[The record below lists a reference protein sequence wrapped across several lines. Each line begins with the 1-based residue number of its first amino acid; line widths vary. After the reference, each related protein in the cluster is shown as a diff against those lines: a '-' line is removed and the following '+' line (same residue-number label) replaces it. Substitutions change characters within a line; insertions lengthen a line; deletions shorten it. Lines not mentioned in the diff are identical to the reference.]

1 MRQNAQNLIQLTDEQ
16 LNFISLAKE
25 GKNILVDACIG
36 SGKTTSIQ
44 ILCQELPSNF
54 QILYLTYN
62 RLLKLDA
69 QEKIVSKNTTV
80 TNYHGFAGRYLY
92 RIGVRAGRS
101 DMIQVF
107 LDKRPQLDH
116 YDVMILD
123 EYQDIDREIA
133 DLLLYIKQTNPNIQ
147 IIAVGDMEQKIY
159 DKTTLDVMSFIN
171 NLLGEHAELSFS
183 TCFRLSAPI
192 ASKLGRI
199 WNKTIVGVNEHCQVE
214 VMDIDSITTFLT
226 LQNPEDI
233 LCLGSRKGKM
243 ANVLNQLETICPE
256 KYNKTTVYASINDDD
271 AGTVNPKKENAIFT
285 TFDSSKGLER
295 RICVVFDYS
304 EDYWEV
310 RRNSPL
316 QSYRILR
323 NIFCVAASRGKDR
336 IIFANEGRKIL
347 SEETLS
353 KSFDTNERQ
362 KNLDISSMF
371 DFKHKESIEKCF
383 SMLKI
388 REISE
393 NMDHSP
399 IPIKNHDGLIDLSPC
414 IGMYQEASF
423 FTGFNIDE
431 EIHFLEILEKRA
443 LLTPCI
449 QALSLDEK
457 ILYVMSVDKKQ
468 DRYRTQVQIP
478 FVLEPEKKQ
487 LDKRLGSIF
496 TGNEDVQVPC
506 VLKKDSLCVQ
516 GLADVV
522 KDQTVYELKFVSELK
537 HEHFLQCACYMVALH
552 LHRGVVWNTRG
563 NEMYEIK
570 IPDEGLFLRAV
581 FQTIKKETVIEVP
594 QEASKKTEK
603 EEKAIGK
610 IKMADEYFAVIDTE
624 TNWDDKVMS
633 IGLVIADSQTLQAV
647 DKRYYIITPEY
658 LRGGMYSG
666 VLTLKR
672 IQTQKRYTRDEALR
686 NVKQCL
692 GNYCVQSIFAYNAS
706 FDYKHLPELNTFRW
720 YDIMR
725 LAAYKQYNPKISP
738 YADCYST
745 GKLKRNYSVNDMY
758 RLLTDDMTYHESHNA
773 LADAIDEL
781 TIMKC
786 LGYKPDEYEAMDIA
800 GNKKTP
806 SKEKTTLDKRAHVS
820 PAVAVKPFASNNPC
834 VEKTEYG
841 INNDNEHNSSSIFCP
856 ENKAIHVDDIYREAM
871 GKFSSADISILQEAV
886 EQLRSISD
894 KKLVSQDI
902 KVFQYKINAIKDEEN
917 KQVEK
922 EYAQAIELSVS
933 PRISDLRLAIAKL
946 NRINAWKNT
955 DELKKRIEE
964 RIANINI
971 ENEKQRRISNMLCQY
986 CGGVFGGLFIRK
998 CKKCGRKKDY

>member
-233 LCLGSRKGKM
+233 LCLGSRKGQM

-271 AGTVNPKKENAIFT
+271 VGTVNPKKENAIFT

-295 RICVVFDYS
+295 RICVVFDFS

-336 IIFANEGRKIL
+336 IIFANEGRDML

-353 KSFDTNERQ
+353 KSFDTNKKQ
-362 KNLDISSMF
+362 KMLDISSMF
-371 DFKHKESIEKCF
+371 EFKHKESIEKCF

-393 NMDHSP
+393 Y
-399 IPIKNHDGLIDLSPC
+399 G
-414 IGMYQEASF
+414 SF
-423 FTGFNIDE
+423 SN
-431 EIHFLEILEKRA
+431 
-443 LLTPCI
+443 
-449 QALSLDEK
+449 S
-457 ILYVMSVDKKQ
+457 
-468 DRYRTQVQIP
+468 
-478 FVLEPEKKQ
+478 
-487 LDKRLGSIF
+487 
-496 TGNEDVQVPC
+496 N
-506 VLKKDSLCVQ
+506 
-516 GLADVV
+516 
-522 KDQTVYELKFVSELK
+522 
-537 HEHFLQCACYMVALH
+537 
-552 LHRGVVWNTRG
+552 
-563 NEMYEIK
+563 
-570 IPDEGLFLRAV
+570 
-581 FQTIKKETVIEVP
+581 
-594 QEASKKTEK
+594 
-603 EEKAIGK
+603 
-610 IKMADEYFAVIDTE
+610 
-624 TNWDDKVMS
+624 
-633 IGLVIADSQTLQAV
+633 
-647 DKRYYIITPEY
+647 
-658 LRGGMYSG
+658 
-666 VLTLKR
+666 
-672 IQTQKRYTRDEALR
+672 QK
-686 NVKQCL
+686 
-692 GNYCVQSIFAYNAS
+692 S
-706 FDYKHLPELNTFRW
+706 RW
-720 YDIMR
+720 
-725 LAAYKQYNPKISP
+725 
-738 YADCYST
+738 
-745 GKLKRNYSVNDMY
+745 
-758 RLLTDDMTYHESHNA
+758 
-773 LADAIDEL
+773 
-781 TIMKC
+781 
-786 LGYKPDEYEAMDIA
+786 
-800 GNKKTP
+800 
-806 SKEKTTLDKRAHVS
+806 
-820 PAVAVKPFASNNPC
+820 
-834 VEKTEYG
+834 
-841 INNDNEHNSSSIFCP
+841 IN
-856 ENKAIHVDDIYREAM
+856 
-871 GKFSSADISILQEAV
+871 
-886 EQLRSISD
+886 
-894 KKLVSQDI
+894 
-902 KVFQYKINAIKDEEN
+902 
-917 KQVEK
+917 
-922 EYAQAIELSVS
+922 
-933 PRISDLRLAIAKL
+933 
-946 NRINAWKNT
+946 
-955 DELKKRIEE
+955 
-964 RIANINI
+964 
-971 ENEKQRRISNMLCQY
+971 
-986 CGGVFGGLFIRK
+986 
-998 CKKCGRKKDY
+998 

>member
-1 MRQNAQNLIQLTDEQ
+1 
-16 LNFISLAKE
+16 
-25 GKNILVDACIG
+25 
-36 SGKTTSIQ
+36 
-44 ILCQELPSNF
+44 
-54 QILYLTYN
+54 
-62 RLLKLDA
+62 
-69 QEKIVSKNTTV
+69 
-80 TNYHGFAGRYLY
+80 
-92 RIGVRAGRS
+92 
-101 DMIQVF
+101 
-107 LDKRPQLDH
+107 
-116 YDVMILD
+116 
-123 EYQDIDREIA
+123 
-133 DLLLYIKQTNPNIQ
+133 
-147 IIAVGDMEQKIY
+147 
-159 DKTTLDVMSFIN
+159 
-171 NLLGEHAELSFS
+171 
-183 TCFRLSAPI
+183 
-192 ASKLGRI
+192 
-199 WNKTIVGVNEHCQVE
+199 VGVNEHCQVE

-233 LCLGSRKGKM
+233 LCLGSRKGMM

-537 HEHFLQCACYMVALH
+537 H
-552 LHRGVVWNTRG
+552 
-563 NEMYEIK
+563 
-570 IPDEGLFLRAV
+570 
-581 FQTIKKETVIEVP
+581 
-594 QEASKKTEK
+594 
-603 EEKAIGK
+603 
-610 IKMADEYFAVIDTE
+610 
-624 TNWDDKVMS
+624 
-633 IGLVIADSQTLQAV
+633 
-647 DKRYYIITPEY
+647 
-658 LRGGMYSG
+658 
-666 VLTLKR
+666 
-672 IQTQKRYTRDEALR
+672 
-686 NVKQCL
+686 
-692 GNYCVQSIFAYNAS
+692 
-706 FDYKHLPELNTFRW
+706 
-720 YDIMR
+720 
-725 LAAYKQYNPKISP
+725 
-738 YADCYST
+738 
-745 GKLKRNYSVNDMY
+745 
-758 RLLTDDMTYHESHNA
+758 
-773 LADAIDEL
+773 
-781 TIMKC
+781 
-786 LGYKPDEYEAMDIA
+786 
-800 GNKKTP
+800 
-806 SKEKTTLDKRAHVS
+806 
-820 PAVAVKPFASNNPC
+820 
-834 VEKTEYG
+834 
-841 INNDNEHNSSSIFCP
+841 
-856 ENKAIHVDDIYREAM
+856 
-871 GKFSSADISILQEAV
+871 
-886 EQLRSISD
+886 
-894 KKLVSQDI
+894 
-902 KVFQYKINAIKDEEN
+902 
-917 KQVEK
+917 
-922 EYAQAIELSVS
+922 
-933 PRISDLRLAIAKL
+933 
-946 NRINAWKNT
+946 
-955 DELKKRIEE
+955 
-964 RIANINI
+964 
-971 ENEKQRRISNMLCQY
+971 
-986 CGGVFGGLFIRK
+986 
-998 CKKCGRKKDY
+998 

>member
-362 KNLDISSMF
+362 KNLDKSL
-371 DFKHKESIEKCF
+371 D
-383 SMLKI
+383 
-388 REISE
+388 
-393 NMDHSP
+393 
-399 IPIKNHDGLIDLSPC
+399 
-414 IGMYQEASF
+414 
-423 FTGFNIDE
+423 
-431 EIHFLEILEKRA
+431 
-443 LLTPCI
+443 LLT
-449 QALSLDEK
+449 
-457 ILYVMSVDKKQ
+457 
-468 DRYRTQVQIP
+468 
-478 FVLEPEKKQ
+478 
-487 LDKRLGSIF
+487 
-496 TGNEDVQVPC
+496 
-506 VLKKDSLCVQ
+506 
-516 GLADVV
+516 
-522 KDQTVYELKFVSELK
+522 
-537 HEHFLQCACYMVALH
+537 
-552 LHRGVVWNTRG
+552 
-563 NEMYEIK
+563 
-570 IPDEGLFLRAV
+570 
-581 FQTIKKETVIEVP
+581 
-594 QEASKKTEK
+594 
-603 EEKAIGK
+603 
-610 IKMADEYFAVIDTE
+610 
-624 TNWDDKVMS
+624 
-633 IGLVIADSQTLQAV
+633 
-647 DKRYYIITPEY
+647 
-658 LRGGMYSG
+658 
-666 VLTLKR
+666 
-672 IQTQKRYTRDEALR
+672 
-686 NVKQCL
+686 
-692 GNYCVQSIFAYNAS
+692 
-706 FDYKHLPELNTFRW
+706 
-720 YDIMR
+720 
-725 LAAYKQYNPKISP
+725 
-738 YADCYST
+738 
-745 GKLKRNYSVNDMY
+745 
-758 RLLTDDMTYHESHNA
+758 
-773 LADAIDEL
+773 
-781 TIMKC
+781 
-786 LGYKPDEYEAMDIA
+786 
-800 GNKKTP
+800 
-806 SKEKTTLDKRAHVS
+806 
-820 PAVAVKPFASNNPC
+820 
-834 VEKTEYG
+834 
-841 INNDNEHNSSSIFCP
+841 
-856 ENKAIHVDDIYREAM
+856 
-871 GKFSSADISILQEAV
+871 
-886 EQLRSISD
+886 
-894 KKLVSQDI
+894 
-902 KVFQYKINAIKDEEN
+902 
-917 KQVEK
+917 
-922 EYAQAIELSVS
+922 
-933 PRISDLRLAIAKL
+933 
-946 NRINAWKNT
+946 
-955 DELKKRIEE
+955 
-964 RIANINI
+964 
-971 ENEKQRRISNMLCQY
+971 
-986 CGGVFGGLFIRK
+986 
-998 CKKCGRKKDY
+998 